1 MRVLTQ
7 QLGERLRVFNSV
19 ARELQRQGMRL
30 LHIDPVNNR
39 LTIEP
44 SAGARLLASRE
55 CLGYQRSRSA
65 GSTLYTA
72 QYQGVTLTWRD
83 PISYTRPEEWAK
95 H

>member
-1 MRVLTQ
+1 MYATEQRPMRVLTQ

-65 GSTLYTA
+65 GSTLGSIENA
-72 QYQGVTLTWRD
+72 AMKSER
-83 PISYTRPEEWAK
+83 S
-95 H
+95 